1 MDKAAEPLPQETKT
15 VGIVNNQIRFLR
27 ISCLILLIVTLLLA
41 SFEAVKY
48 LPKKEA
54 APVQPG
60 EANLQEEAAKGKLY
74 FSKQHLDQPISQYDH
89 ALLASPDVLN
99 EQKDGPWQ
107 AMECLSSDEP
117 KSEYNFAEISEDIKE
132 EKLIAGLQEI
142 ENYKYKVM
150 IKNEK
155 GSITREY
162 TSLQKIG
169 YTQIC
174 KDSENYY
181 VLFLT
186 EGDRSASSLLVK
198 EAKAA
203 GGWWGQSNFAV
214 IPFTGKMVIHED
226 VNDLSK
232 NIPISDLSERGF
244 SSPTAR
250 TFAYY
255 ACTDFIG
262 KLGENL
268 YVVCG
273 GEGGNGLFKIQLKP
287 VSFKEISFCWSLTP
301 ESPRVCYDSK
311 AKIYYQYQY

>member
-1 MDKAAEPLPQETKT
+1 MDKVAESLPQETKT
-15 VGIVNNQIRFLR
+15 VGRVNNQIRFLR
-27 ISCLILLIVTLLLA
+27 ISCLILLIITLSLA
-41 SFEAVKY
+41 SFEAAKY
-48 LPKKEA
+48 LPKKKA
-54 APVQPG
+54 ALIQP
-60 EANLQEEAAKGKLY
+60 ETTSPKEEVTKGKLY

-107 AMECLSSDEP
+107 AMECLSSDET
-117 KSEYNFAEISEDIKE
+117 KSEYSFADISKDIKE

-150 IKNEK
+150 IKNEN
-155 GSITREY
+155 GSIFREY

-169 YTQIC
+169 YTEIC

-186 EGDRSASSLLVK
+186 KGDRNTSSWWVK
-198 EAKAA
+198 EANAA

-214 IPFTGKMVIHED
+214 IPFAGPITIHED
-226 VNDLSK
+226 VNDLAK
-232 NIPISDLSERGF
+232 NIPVSDLSKRGF

-262 KLGENL
+262 KLGKNL

-273 GEGGNGLFKIQLKP
+273 GEGGSGLFKVQLKP
-287 VSFKEISFCWSLTP
+287 VSFKEISFCWWSTP
-301 ESPRVCYDSK
+301 EGPRVCYDSK
-311 AKIYYQYQY
+311 AKVYYQYQY